1 MNLQAAKIE
10 IIKMVLETDN
20 PGILET
26 IRRIFR
32 KEESPD
38 FWLSLSREEQD
49 EILSGLR
56 EIEQGELVDYEELL
70 KKHR

>member
-1 MNLQAAKIE
+1 MDLQSAKIE
-10 IIKMVLETDN
+10 IIRMVLETDN

-26 IRRIFR
+26 IRKIFR

-49 EILSGLR
+49 EILVGFK
-56 EIEQGELVDYEELL
+56 EIEQGELTDYEELL

>member
-1 MNLQAAKIE
+1 MDLQSAKIE
-10 IIKMVLETDN
+10 IIRMVLETDN

-26 IRRIFR
+26 IRKIFR
-32 KEESPD
+32 KEESTD

-49 EILSGLR
+49 EILVGFK
-56 EIEQGELVDYEELL
+56 EIEQGELTDYEELL

>member
-1 MNLQAAKIE
+1 MDLQSAKIE
-10 IIKMVLETDN
+10 IIRMVLETDN

-26 IRRIFR
+26 IRKIFR

-38 FWLSLSREEQD
+38 FWLSLSQEEQD
-49 EILSGLR
+49 EILVGFK
-56 EIEQGELVDYEELL
+56 EIEQGELTDYEELL

>member
-1 MNLQAAKIE
+1 MDLQSAKIE
-10 IIKMVLETDN
+10 IIRMVLETDN
-20 PGILET
+20 PDILET
-26 IRRIFR
+26 IRKIFR

-49 EILSGLR
+49 EILVGFK
-56 EIEQGELVDYEELL
+56 EIEQGELTDYEELL

>member
-1 MNLQAAKIE
+1 MDLQSAKIE
-10 IIKMVLETDN
+10 IIRMVLETDN

-38 FWLSLSREEQD
+38 FWLSLPQEEKD
-49 EILSGLR
+49 EILKGLQ
-56 EIEQGELVDYEELL
+56 EIELGELVDYEELL

>member
-38 FWLSLSREEQD
+38 FWLSLPQEEKD
-49 EILSGLR
+49 EILKGLQ
-56 EIEQGELVDYEELL
+56 EIELGELVDYEELL